1 MCRRA
6 FTLLEL
12 VVVLAILGVLLG
24 LLLPAVMKVR
34 AVTNRIRCQ
43 NNLKQIGLA
52 CHNYHDSFGAFPPGY
67 TAWPS
72 LDATSTRP
80 GWGWAARLLPFL
92 EQDSVHR
99 LIHFDLPIEHPLN
112 AEARNIPISVF
123 ICPADTDVPA
133 TFGVDNASGQTI
145 VQAAPLSYAGCWGE
159 GEMDEIP
166 GPKEGVFYR
175 NSHIRL
181 TDITDGTSTTSMVGD
196 RAWSHAMAPW
206 AGAIQH
212 GLLLPGPLN
221 PWRNTAPAVAPATQF
236 VLAHNRTINDDY
248 DKDGGL
254 DDYFGNHPD
263 GINML
268 FADGAVHFLRS
279 KMERA
284 VLRAMGTRA
293 GGEVVDAGDLE

>member
-12 VVVLAILGVLLG
+12 MVVLAIIGVLLG
-24 LLLPAVMKVR
+24 LMLPAVMKVR
-34 AVTNRIRCQ
+34 AVTNRVRCQ

-52 CHNYHDSFGAFPPGY
+52 SHAYHDSYGAFPPGY

-72 LDATSTRP
+72 LDPTSTSP
-80 GWGWAARLLPFL
+80 GWGWASKLLPFL

-112 AEARNIPISVF
+112 AEARNTRISLF
-123 ICPADTDVPA
+123 ICPADADVPA
-133 TFGVDNASGQTI
+133 TFGISNGSGQTI
-145 VQAAPLSYAGCWGE
+145 VQAAPLSYAGCWGG
-159 GEMDEIP
+159 GELDEIP
-166 GPKEGVFYR
+166 GPKEGILYR

-181 TDITDGTSTTSMVGD
+181 TDITDGTSNTTMIGD

-206 AGAIQH
+206 AGAIQR
-212 GLLLPGPLN
+212 GLLLPGPMN
-221 PWRNTAPAVAPATQF
+221 PWRNTAPAVAPATQL
-236 VLAHNRTINDDY
+236 VLAHSRTINDNY
-248 DKDGGL
+248 DKDGSL
-254 DDYFGNHPD
+254 DDYFGNHPE

-268 FADGAVHFLRS
+268 FADGSVRFLRS
-279 KMERA
+279 DMDRA

-293 GGEVVDAGDLE
+293 GGEVVDITDN